1 MFIVYSGVERDQQ
14 QVSLTITRSCYVSQS
29 PILTKTS
36 PTWTLVREVEVAVV
50 VEVEVV
56 VAGQTVLTR
65 ACLAPVVVTPAL
77 QEEAMAAA
85 VKEAAVKA
93 AAQVWPLGA
102 AGAVPV
108 CVRVPAAPAGAVCSP
123 GGAGA

>member
-50 VEVEVV
+50 VEVEVEV
-56 VAGQTVLTR
+56 
-65 ACLAPVVVTPAL
+65 
-77 QEEAMAAA
+77 
-85 VKEAAVKA
+85 EAAVERLMKVVDS
-93 AAQVWPLGA
+93 QNQTH
-102 AGAVPV
+102 
-108 CVRVPAAPAGAVCSP
+108 SD
-123 GGAGA
+123 